1 MTVYYVDYENVH
13 AGVDGVDKLTAND
26 TVRIFYSPKADT
38 MRIAFVEQA
47 LCAQAKIELISV
59 DVGTPNALDFH
70 LVAWLYSELP
80 QATEEHV
87 IVSNDHGYDAADRMG
102 VRLGLPQVR
111 RVSSIAEDLGLPPTP
126 LAETAGKRR
135 SSSRRGGKGRR
146 GTAEAP
152 AVDAPAEAAEAVG
165 NSHVEGVAANGAAAE
180 GSAAGVGTLAGEA
193 PTDAA
198 KAKVTEGSEAAE
210 VVAAAQSAEHV
221 VEAAVSVAGE
231 SAPEMPMDSTPAS
244 EDAKNGETV
253 ARANKRNGK
262 SRQKKKSDKND
273 KGDKSEKKIASPTEK
288 ATEQPAKKASEVPQ
302 DAADAPTA
310 ADAPV
315 AAEALVA
322 AEPADTA
329 TNAERAADPAGEA
342 APPAVATEPA
352 AAHEPATEPADQPTV
367 EPADEPAA
375 EAAPQVA
382 AAEPPVEAE
391 PQVAAAEPA
400 SEPAP
405 EPATEPSSESA
416 PKQTRGR
423 RRRRSAKADAARAD
437 AVSKITAL
445 LTEHEVVLLEDQ
457 LNVVVKAA
465 QAATTKQEFY
475 RGIIQKLGQKQGLV
489 VYGQVKQLFKEISA
503 AVSADT
509 PES

>member
-13 AGVDGVDKLTAND
+13 AGVDGIDKLTAND

-47 LCAQAKIELISV
+47 LRAQAKIELISV

-146 GTAEAP
+146 GTADAS
-152 AVDAPAEAAEAVG
+152 AVDAPVEAAEAG
-165 NSHVEGVAANGAAAE
+165 EGAPAE
-180 GSAAGVGTLAGEA
+180 GTAAGDGA
-193 PTDAA
+193 PGDVA
-198 KAKVTEGSEAAE
+198 KAKASEGSEAAE
-210 VVAAAQSAEHV
+210 VVAARSAEHV
-221 VEAAVSVAGE
+221 VEVAVSVAGE
-231 SAPEMPMDSTPAS
+231 SAPEMPTDSTPAS
-244 EDAKNGETV
+244 EDAKSGEAA

-262 SRQKKKSDKND
+262 SRRKKKSDKND
-273 KGDKSEKKIASPTEK
+273 KGDKAEK
-288 ATEQPAKKASEVPQ
+288 ATEQPTEKASEAQV
-302 DAADAPTA
+302 AAEAPTA
-310 ADAPV
+310 AEAPV
-315 AAEALVA
+315 AAG
-322 AEPADTA
+322 PADTA
-329 TNAERAADPAGEA
+329 TNVESAVESTGEA
-342 APPAVATEPA
+342 ASSAVATEPVA
-352 AAHEPATEPADQPTV
+352 APEPATEPADQLTV
-367 EPADEPAA
+367 EPAAEPAA
-375 EAAPQVA
+375 EFA
-382 AAEPPVEAE
+382 AAEPSAEAK
-391 PQVAAAEPA
+391 PQVVAVEPA
-400 SEPAP
+400 SEPATA
-405 EPATEPSSESA
+405 EPAPAIESVAEPAATEPAPESA
-416 PKQTRGR
+416 PKQTRSR
-423 RRRRSAKADAARAD
+423 RRRRSAKSDAAKAD
-437 AVSKITAL
+437 AVSKTTAL
-445 LTEHEVVLLEDQ
+445 LAEREVTLPEDQ

-503 AVSADT
+503 TVAVDT